1 MARRF
6 AALLPAAGEPWRF
19 AEISGSGVS
28 LSRPQDRPSKA
39 DDVTVIV
46 PGTEVT
52 MARVRLVGTRRADWL
67 RAARFAAEDDMSV
80 PVETLHVAAAARGAP
95 GEMADICL
103 VARTV
108 MDDWMA
114 QLAAAG
120 LEDAHLVPDMT
131 LLPAGIAPQDVG
143 GHILVATTDRRFAI
157 DKSLPAELVSALLSR
172 AGAQPEQPGD
182 ALLALAGYLAQGAGG
197 IDLRQ
202 AEYARRS
209 EMPVELSRLRLPAAL
224 AAACVLAWG
233 IYTFGSIQTMHRLE
247 GALTRQTRATFTAL
261 YPNEPVPTNILAAVR
276 ERSGAVTRSHA
287 GFREMSGVLYAA
299 LATSD
304 RAKLSSLRY
313 DGDTGQLQA
322 RLVYAAF
329 GDDETLKSAIEAN
342 GLAVRL
348 GDTRVEN
355 GRVVGDLVL
364 ELPS

>member
-6 AALLPAAGEPWRF
+6 AALLPAAGESWRF

-52 MARVRLVGTRRADWL
+52 IARVRLVGTRRAEWL

-80 PVETLHVAAAARGAP
+80 PVETLHVAAAARGAQ
-95 GEMADICL
+95 GQMADICL
-103 VARTV
+103 VARPV

-114 QLAAAG
+114 RLAKAG
-120 LEDAHLVPDMT
+120 LEDARLVPDTT
-131 LLPAGIAPQDVG
+131 LLPAGSAPQDVG
-143 GHILVATTDRRFAI
+143 DHVLVATADHRFAI
-157 DKSLPAELVSALLSR
+157 DKSLPDELVSALIAR
-172 AGAQPEQPGD
+172 AGGQPEQPGD
-182 ALLALAGYLAQGAGG
+182 PLLALAGRMAEGEAG

-202 AEYARRS
+202 ADYARRS
-209 EMPVELSRLRLPAAL
+209 EMPVELSRLRLPVAL
-224 AAACVLAWG
+224 AAACALAWG
-233 IYTFGSIQTMHRLE
+233 IYTFASVQTMHRLE

-261 YPNEPVPTNILAAVR
+261 YPDEPVPTNILAAVR
-276 ERSGAVTRSHA
+276 ERSGAVTPGTAS
-287 GFREMSGVLYAA
+287 FREMSSVLYAA
-299 LATSD
+299 LAASNS
-304 RAKLSSLRY
+304 AKLSSLRY
-313 DGDTGQLQA
+313 DADDGRLQA
-322 RLVYAAF
+322 RLVYSAF
-329 GDDETLKSAIEAN
+329 GDDEALKTAIEAN

-348 GDTRVEN
+348 GDARVED